1 MYNKYY
7 VIKWNGELY
16 LEFRSTVE
24 AVKNT
29 YDTLICSGGAA
40 IIYHN
45 NELQVEQYW
54 GMQSDKPDAH
64 HVQGDTKFHIASCRK
79 SYIGFAV
86 AYAVK
91 NGYIDSIDDE
101 VNNYLPVDKR
111 HPLFEGMTIRHLITH
126 SHGLSQVNGEIVREF
141 APGTS
146 WAYRGVN
153 IDVLSDI
160 LKHTTNRSIAEILH
174 EQVFTP
180 LGFTET
186 GWYNTFDE
194 TFVEVIRGDRD
205 KHWYTSS
212 NTDGSVMNM
221 YVSVRELAKWGL
233 LHLNKGI
240 VNSKQVIDS
249 EVLELATTFQSP
261 AFTDPNLPENGFLW
275 FVKNSDATRSEIGEL
290 VPKGSYQILGYTT
303 VTLLV
308 IPSKNIVAVRAF
320 NSFGNPPGYDYL
332 RDVKDFGNR
341 IMQDLQ
347 VKKEGEN

>member
-1 MYNKYY
+1 M
-7 VIKWNGELY
+7 LY
-16 LEFRSTVE
+16 LKFNNTVE

-29 YDTLICSGGAA
+29 YNTLICSGGAV

-54 GMQSDKPDAH
+54 GTQSDKPHARN
-64 HVQGDTKFHIASCRK
+64 VQADTKFHIASCRK

-91 NGYIDSIDDE
+91 NGFIRSIDDK
-101 VNNYLPVDKR
+101 VNGYLPVDKQN
-111 HPLFEGMTIRHLITH
+111 PLFEGMTIRHLITH
-126 SHGLSQVNGEIVREF
+126 SHGLSQMNGEIVRDF
-141 APGTS
+141 VPGMS
-146 WAYRGVN
+146 WAYKGIN
-153 IDVLSDI
+153 IDILSDI
-160 LKHTTNRSIAEILH
+160 LKHTTNQSIAEILH

-180 LGFTET
+180 LGFNET
-186 GWYNTFDE
+186 GWYNALDE

-205 KHWYTSS
+205 KHWYESS

-221 YVSVRELAKWGL
+221 YVSARELAKWGL
-233 LHLNKGI
+233 LHLNQGK
-240 VNSKQVIDS
+240 VNGEQVVDS
-249 EVLELATTFQSP
+249 DVLTLATTYQSP
-261 AFTDPNLPENGFLW
+261 TFDDPNLPDNGFLW
-275 FVKNSDATRSEIGEL
+275 YVKNSDATRSEIGEL
-290 VPKGSYQILGYTT
+290 VPNGSYQILGYTT

-308 IPSKNIVAVRAF
+308 IPDENIVAVRAF

-347 VKKEGEN
+347 GTKKGEN

>member
-1 MYNKYY
+1 MYNKFY

-16 LEFRSTVE
+16 LEFRNTVE

-29 YDTLICSGGAA
+29 YDTLICSGGAV

-54 GMQSDKPDAH
+54 GTQSDKPDAR

-91 NGYIDSIDDE
+91 NSFIDSVDDE
-101 VNNYLPVDKR
+101 VNEYLPTDKR
-111 HPLFEGMTIRHLITH
+111 HPLFGGMTIRHLITH

-153 IDVLSDI
+153 IDVISDI
-160 LKHTTNRSIAEILH
+160 LKYTTKQSIAEILH

-180 LGFTET
+180 LGFSET
-186 GWYNTFDE
+186 GWYNKFDE

-205 KHWYTSS
+205 KHWYESS

-221 YVSVRELAKWGL
+221 YVSARELAKWGL
-233 LHLNKGI
+233 LYLNKGI
-240 VNSKQVIDS
+240 VNGEQVVDS
-249 EVLELATTFQSP
+249 EVLELATTYQSP
-261 AFTDPNLPENGFLW
+261 AFADPNLPENGFLW
-275 FVKNSDATRSEIGEL
+275 FVKNSNATRSEIGEL
-290 VPKGSYQILGYTT
+290 VPNGSYQILGYTT

-308 IPSKNIVAVRAF
+308 IPSENIVAVRAF

-347 VKKEGEN
+347 LTKEGN